1 MEPIQPAIGMM
12 MSVVMMMDMVVT
24 TNQILTA
31 IEVTLEGVD
40 FGPGEYKNAFC
51 PNIIDP
57 VQGNSDVDIN
67 HYDKSIIYSSWN
79 LHESKFDKG
88 WRSCAMLTG
97 KERHRKRREGVNRS
111 QGCKY

>member
-12 MSVVMMMDMVVT
+12 MSVVMMMLMMDMVVT
-24 TNQILTA
+24 TNQILIT
-31 IEVTLEGVD
+31 IIGTLEGVD
-40 FGPGEYKNAFC
+40 FGPGDFKNAFC
-51 PNIIDP
+51 PDIIDP
-57 VQGNSDVDIN
+57 VQGNVDIN
-67 HYDKSIIYSSWN
+67 HDKSIIYSSWK
-79 LHESKFDKG
+79 LQESKFDKG

>member
-67 HYDKSIIYSSWN
+67 HDKSIIYSS
-79 LHESKFDKG
+79 
-88 WRSCAMLTG
+88 
-97 KERHRKRREGVNRS
+97 
-111 QGCKY
+111 

>member
-12 MSVVMMMDMVVT
+12 MSVVMMMLMMDMVVT

-67 HYDKSIIYSSWN
+67 HDKSI
-79 LHESKFDKG
+79 
-88 WRSCAMLTG
+88 
-97 KERHRKRREGVNRS
+97 
-111 QGCKY
+111 